1 MAVSIPP
8 ENLLNN
14 LEEVFCCYI
23 CLGRLRDTRLCPK
36 CSKMC
41 CFQCIRRWL
50 IEQKPSCP
58 HCRSSLLLHEL
69 VKCRWVDDL
78 LPRLD
83 NQARKEALSK
93 DKCPIHSEQV
103 DKQIN
108 MQINIQ
114 TNKQTNKQVNKQI
127 NIKQLILSCSS
138 AFTV

>member
-1 MAVSIPP
+1 MQILAIWYMTSLGYCMAISLPP
-8 ENLLNN
+8 DNPLLIN

-78 LPRLD
+78 LPRLES
-83 NQARKEALSK
+83 QGRKEALSK
-93 DKCPIHSEQV
+93 DQCATHSELV
-103 DKQIN
+103 SF
-108 MQINIQ
+108 
-114 TNKQTNKQVNKQI
+114 
-127 NIKQLILSCSS
+127 ILPLFRVHNYYDCS
-138 AFTV
+138 VIHCL